1 LKNEGKSLRKTVFDL
16 TLYSEGAFR
25 FNEIW
30 DLPFYYFEEV
40 IQAKIDYNKKIDESR
55 KSSRTKTF

>member
-1 LKNEGKSLRKTVFDL
+1 MFDL

-40 IQAKIDYNKKIDESR
+40 IEAKIDYNKKIDESR